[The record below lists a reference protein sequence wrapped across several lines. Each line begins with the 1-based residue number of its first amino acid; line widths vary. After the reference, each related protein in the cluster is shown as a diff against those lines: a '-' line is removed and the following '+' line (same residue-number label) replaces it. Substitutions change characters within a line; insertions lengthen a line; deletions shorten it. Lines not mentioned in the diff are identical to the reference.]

1 KITAWCLDMNDLTVS
16 KLAAGRLKDYEF
28 VNAHGKPTRYLLTG
42 RSEPAKRTIIAGEVQ
57 CVVGDDH
64 EPGGQPGGQALVIAG
79 FRAFGPRVVAGAKP
93 VLRPYQIARQ
103 AEAIDQKM
111 RQENYRHCPCG
122 ADEQERKAV
131 RDHMAQGRPRAS
143 A

>member
-1 KITAWCLDMNDLTVS
+1 M
-16 KLAAGRLKDYEF
+16 
-28 VNAHGKPTRYLLTG
+28 
-42 RSEPAKRTIIAGEVQ
+42 
-57 CVVGDDH
+57 
-64 EPGGQPGGQALVIAG
+64 IAG

-143 A
+143 AFVDRHPIALGDIIPKEVQKQLFHTSFRAGNFNGAGRTAVFSRAWIMAEQQHDRSVGPRG